1 MIGQYFDVGTYS
13 LTSSKLEELKKSNS
27 SENLEKVATELEA
40 MFIYELL
47 KVMRKTAEVSDK
59 NDNPL
64 TNYNTMIDME
74 LSKVL
79 AERGFGLKEYI
90 VKALSNKDEIYK
102 RYEKSVEKMTDGK
115 DNNIKLPVY
124 GNITSRF
131 GVRKHPVFGGY
142 HFHKGIDIAVPE
154 GTDIYPIKGG
164 KVVHSSFDKGYGYNV
179 IIEHENGIKTRYAHN
194 MVNLVKVGDVV
205 DKNTVI
211 GKVGSTGITTGPHL
225 HFEVLKNDEP
235 IDPGIVLANKLLKF

>member
-1 MIGQYFDVGTYS
+1 MIGQYFDAGTYS

-27 SENLEKVATELEA
+27 PESLEKVATELEA

-90 VKALSNKDEIYK
+90 LKALSNKDEVYK
-102 RYEKSVEKMTDGK
+102 RYEKSVEKMTGVK
-115 DNNIKLPVY
+115 DNNIKLPVF
-124 GNITSRF
+124 GNITSGF
-131 GVRKHPVFGGY
+131 GIRKHPLFGGY

-164 KVVHSSFDKGYGYNV
+164 KVVYSSFDKGYGYNV
-179 IIEHENGIKTRYAHN
+179 IIEHEDGLKTRYAHN

-205 DKNTVI
+205 DKNMVI
-211 GKVGSTGITTGPHL
+211 GKVGRTGLTTGPHL
-225 HFEVLKNDEP
+225 HFEVLKDDEP